1 MSKIILAVLTAAAFA
16 CALWLV
22 VTGRALPHP
31 GHATGLR
38 RRFCLATLLF
48 VGLLTT
54 AGSRAGQPVPTCYAP
69 PPLPPPQ
76 ASQPTGQHALVATLK
91 AVWRTL
97 DAKQNDEFRQKL
109 EAAVGRGAIRQKTA
123 DMLAVAHAELAY
135 HKYRT
140 RGEGARM
147 TCYKPTIM
155 GATLMKTREN
165 ALKQIELLADAEK
178 SGKIDVPTVSRAQAT
193 LAREL
198 EILYRAT
205 HLGQQQPHDWIAER
219 QMVFDCAQGKI
230 VAGDSAEVAAAMI
243 VEMESG
249 QAVSLTP
256 GRRLMNM
263 KQRVRELFKTRL
275 ETNDWQDP
283 AIQPNLAEIL
293 ARADLLSAPDVV
305 PDHTCYSRALRPV
318 EERGEELAELQ
329 KKLLDKHLLLGTLD
343 GNRYTRLVEAQRR
356 EDAELQARLASVT
369 EKDLQTFQGKARDAV
384 RALYQKGELP
394 PSLVEEV
401 EHALDIDV
409 LDLKPGDA
417 LRAELGFCLRGRVH
431 DPRHRQVLT
440 WLAEQKLIP
449 PADNRRGEMT
459 GAIDPDSYKL
469 EQQAMMKA
477 LKEALNRDEEASLSG
492 DEAVRIARS
501 TLPEQELDYR
511 LRMRRVVRLL
521 LKNGLLDQRHDV
533 KPIEECLGI
542 PIIGMLETV
551 QTRPARDSLR
561 AGG

>member
-16 CALWLV
+16 YALWLV
-22 VTGRALPHP
+22 VTGGTLPHP

-54 AGSRAGQPVPTCYAP
+54 AGSRAGQPVPTCYTP

-76 ASQPTGQHALVATLK
+76 TTQPTGQQALVATLK

-97 DAKQNDEFRQKL
+97 DAKQNDEFRQRL
-109 EAAVGRGAIRQKTA
+109 EAAVGQGAIQQKTA
-123 DMLAVAHAELAY
+123 DMLAIAHAELAY

-147 TCYKPTIM
+147 TCYRPTIM
-155 GATLMKTREN
+155 GETLMKTCEN
-165 ALKQIELLADAEK
+165 ALKQIQLLAEAEK
-178 SGKIDVPTVSRAQAT
+178 AGKIDAPTASRAQAA
-193 LAREL
+193 LAGEL
-198 EILYRAT
+198 EMLYQARRI
-205 HLGQQQPHDWIAER
+205 GQPERQTAER
-219 QMVFDCAQGKI
+219 QLTKLYQEGK
-230 VAGDSAEVAAAMI
+230 VVPGDSAEVAAAMI

-263 KQRVRELFKTRL
+263 KQRVRDVFKTRL
-275 ETNDWQDP
+275 KANDWQDP

-293 ARADLLSAPDVV
+293 ARADLLSARDVV
-305 PDHTCYSRALRPV
+305 PDHTCYSRALSPV
-318 EERGEELAELQ
+318 EERSEELAELQ
-329 KKLLDKHLLLGTLD
+329 KRLLDKHLLLGTLD
-343 GNRYTRLVEAQRR
+343 GSRYTRLVEAQRR

-369 EKDLQTFQGKARDAV
+369 EKDLQTFQEKAREAV

-401 EHALDIDV
+401 EHALDVDV

-431 DPRHRQVLT
+431 DARHRQVLT
-440 WLAEQKLIP
+440 WLEEQKLIP

-477 LKEALNRDEEASLSG
+477 LKEALNRDEEASLAG

-521 LKNGLLDQRHDV
+521 LKNSLLDQRHDLRA
-533 KPIEECLGI
+533 IEECLGV
-542 PIIGMLETV
+542 PLIGTLETG
-551 QTRPARDSLR
+551 QTGRP
-561 AGG
+561 

>member
-1 MSKIILAVLTAAAFA
+1 MSKIILAVLTAAALA
-16 CALWLV
+16 YALWLV

-38 RRFCLATLLF
+38 RRFYLATLLF

-54 AGSRAGQPVPTCYAP
+54 AGSRAGQPVPTCYTP

-76 ASQPTGQHALVATLK
+76 TTQPTGQEALVATLK

-97 DAKQNDEFRQKL
+97 DAKQNDDLRQKL
-109 EAAVGRGAIRQKTA
+109 EAAVGQGAIRQKTA

-147 TCYKPTIM
+147 TCYRPTIM

-165 ALKQIELLADAEK
+165 ALKEIVLLADAEK
-178 SGKIDVPTVSRAQAT
+178 SGRIDVPTASRAQAT

-205 HLGQQQPHDWIAER
+205 RLGQQQPHDWIAER
-219 QMVFDCAQGKI
+219 QMVFDCAQSKI
-230 VAGDSAEVAAAMI
+230 VPGDSAEVAAAMI
-243 VEMESG
+243 VKMESG

-263 KQRVRELFKTRL
+263 KQRVRDVFKTAL
-275 ETNDWQDP
+275 KANDWQDP
-283 AIQPNLAEIL
+283 QIQPNLAEIL
-293 ARADLLSAPDVV
+293 TRADLLSARDVA
-305 PDHTCYSRALRPV
+305 PDHTCYSRTLRPV
-318 EERGEELAELQ
+318 EERSEELAELQ
-329 KKLLDKHLLLGTLD
+329 KRLLDKHLLLGTLD
-343 GNRYTRLVEAQRR
+343 GNRYTRLVETQRR

-369 EKDLQTFQGKARDAV
+369 EKDVQTFQEKAREAV

-401 EHALDIDV
+401 EHALDVDV

-417 LRAELGFCLRGRVH
+417 LRAELGFCLWGRVH

-440 WLAEQKLIP
+440 WLEEQKLIP

-459 GAIDPDSYKL
+459 GAIDADSYKL

-477 LKEALNRDEEASLSG
+477 LKEALNRDEEASLAG
-492 DEAVRIARS
+492 DEAVRITRN

-521 LKNGLLDQRHDV
+521 LKNGLLNERYDV

-542 PIIGMLETV
+542 PIIGTLEAG
-551 QTRPARDSLR
+551 QTGRQ
-561 AGG
+561 